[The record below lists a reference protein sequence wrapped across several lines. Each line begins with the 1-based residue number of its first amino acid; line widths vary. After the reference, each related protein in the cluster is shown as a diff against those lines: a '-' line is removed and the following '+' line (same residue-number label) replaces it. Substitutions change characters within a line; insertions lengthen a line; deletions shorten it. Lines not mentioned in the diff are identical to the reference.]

1 MFKKKTVKTVKFYH
15 LDKVSFTFKDIP
27 TPRGG
32 FCVYFATLKPNRNLA
47 KLFFMQKRGL
57 NALIKN
63 TLGAEK

>member
-1 MFKKKTVKTVKFYH
+1 MFKKKTVKTAKFYH
-15 LDKVSFTFKDIP
+15 LDKVSFTFNGIP

-32 FCVYFATLKPNRNLA
+32 FYVYFATQRPNKNLED
-47 KLFFMQKRGL
+47 LFFMQKRGL